1 MSEHGGEVA
10 MTAVGEGRPPEDRSA
25 LVITLPMANPLLE
38 AVAEVSPALVRKGLP
53 AHVSLLYP
61 FLPAAELTAEV
72 DAEVRDLAASLPAV
86 ETDLKDF
93 VTAPRFVAVP
103 VPALQAVADAFC
115 ARWPHIA
122 PYGGRF
128 GERPEPH
135 VTLATGATDEEAEL
149 VRDRVR
155 PLLPL
160 RVVAWRVDLVVR
172 TDRDWRLRL
181 TAPFAASP

>member
-1 MSEHGGEVA
+1 MA
-10 MTAVGEGRPPEDRSA
+10 AVGEGRAPEDRSA
-25 LVITLPMANPLLE
+25 LVIILPWANPLLE
-38 AVAEVSPALVRKGLP
+38 AAAEVTPGLIRKGLP

-61 FLPAAELTAEV
+61 FLPVAELTGPV
-72 DAEVRDLAASLPAV
+72 DTEVRDLAASLRTV
-86 ETDLKDF
+86 ETELTDF
-93 VTAPRFVAVP
+93 VEAPGFVGVAVP
-103 VPALQAVADAFC
+103 ALRPVADAFYG
-115 ARWPHIA
+115 RWPHIV

-135 VTLATGATDEEAEL
+135 VTLVTGATDEEAAL
-149 VRDRVR
+149 VRERAR

-160 RVVAWRVDLVVR
+160 SGAAWRVDLVVR

>member
-1 MSEHGGEVA
+1 
-10 MTAVGEGRPPEDRSA
+10 MTAVGEGRAPEDRSA
-25 LVITLPMANPLLE
+25 LVITLPRANPLLE
-38 AVAEVSPALVRKGLP
+38 AAAEINPALVRKGLP

-61 FLPAAELTAEV
+61 FLPAADLTAQV
-72 DAEVRDLAASLPAV
+72 ATEVRDLAASLPAV
-86 ETDLKDF
+86 ETDLTDF
-93 VTAPRFVAVP
+93 VVAPRFVGVA
-103 VPALQAVADAFC
+103 VPALRPVADAFY

-135 VTLATGATDEEAEL
+135 VTLATGGTEDEAEL
-149 VRDRVR
+149 VRERVL

-160 RVVAWRVDLVVR
+160 RVTAWRVDLVVR